1 MFKGEINVVRSCEKQ
16 IGYYLGQQITRGSL
30 HLALVT
36 AVGVGLLVFL
46 KKRKHQTEWV
56 CRSFFLEDYFPF

>member
-30 HLALVT
+30 HLASV
-36 AVGVGLLVFL
+36 AAMGVGLLVFL
-46 KKRKHQTEWV
+46 KKRKHQTE
-56 CRSFFLEDYFPF
+56 